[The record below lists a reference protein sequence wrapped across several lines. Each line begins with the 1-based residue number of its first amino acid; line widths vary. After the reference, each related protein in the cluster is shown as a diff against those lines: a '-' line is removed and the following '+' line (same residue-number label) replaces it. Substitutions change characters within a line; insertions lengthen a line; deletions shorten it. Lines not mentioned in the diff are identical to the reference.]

1 MPSENSQRDL
11 QPGDS
16 GKSNREVESMAK
28 PEDKTVLVV
37 DDEEDVREYF
47 AMALEDAGF
56 DVLRAENGNEALDRI
71 KQKAPDFISLDLVM
85 PEKSGIKLLYELR
98 QHKEWRRI
106 PFVVVTAHARDDAG
120 KGDLEEILS
129 SKTFS
134 GPKVYLEKPVKSEQY
149 VSFICEQLGVE
160 YEGEPVVDDA
170 EKLRGELEELMK
182 KGVDPKKLAEAV
194 RLLKKA

>member
-1 MPSENSQRDL
+1 
-11 QPGDS
+11 
-16 GKSNREVESMAK
+16 MAT
-28 PEDKTVLVV
+28 PQDKTVLVV

-56 DVLRAENGNEALDRI
+56 NVLRAENGNEALDRI
-71 KQKAPDFISLDLVM
+71 KEKTPDFISLDLVM

-98 QHKEWRRI
+98 QNKQWRRI
-106 PFVVVTAHARDDAG
+106 PFVVVTAHARDDMG

-134 GPKVYLEKPVKSEQY
+134 GPKMYLEKPVEADQY
-149 VSFICEQLGVE
+149 VAFICDQLNVE
-160 YEGEPVVDDA
+160 YEGEPVLDETERLKA
-170 EKLRGELEELMK
+170 ELEDLMK
-182 KGVDPKKLAEAV
+182 KGVDPKKLADAV

>member
-1 MPSENSQRDL
+1 
-11 QPGDS
+11 
-16 GKSNREVESMAK
+16 
-28 PEDKTVLVV
+28 
-37 DDEEDVREYF
+37 
-47 AMALEDAGF
+47 
-56 DVLRAENGNEALDRI
+56 
-71 KQKAPDFISLDLVM
+71 M

-106 PFVVVTAHARDDAG
+106 PFVVVTAHARDDVG

-134 GPKVYLEKPVKSEQY
+134 GPKMYLEKPVEAEHY
-149 VSFICEQLGVE
+149 VAFICDQVGVE

-170 EKLRGELEELMK
+170 ARLRSELEDLMK

-194 RLLKKA
+194 RLLKKT

>member
-1 MPSENSQRDL
+1 
-11 QPGDS
+11 
-16 GKSNREVESMAK
+16 MAR

-47 AMALEDAGF
+47 SMALEDAGF
-56 DVLRAENGNEALDRI
+56 NVLRAENGNEALDRI
-71 KQKAPDFISLDLVM
+71 KEKTPDFISLDLVM

-106 PFVVVTAHARDDAG
+106 PFVVVTAHARDDVG

-129 SKTFS
+129 SRTFS
-134 GPKVYLEKPVKSEQY
+134 GPKMYLEKPVEADQY
-149 VSFICEQLGVE
+149 VAFICDQLEVE

-170 EKLRGELEELMK
+170 ARLRGELEALMK
-182 KGVDPKKLAEAV
+182 KGVDPKKLADAV
-194 RLLKKA
+194 RLLKKV

>member
-1 MPSENSQRDL
+1 
-11 QPGDS
+11 
-16 GKSNREVESMAK
+16 MAK

-56 DVLRAENGNEALDRI
+56 NVLRAENGNEALDRI
-71 KQKAPDFISLDLVM
+71 QQKTPDFISLDLVM

-98 QHKEWRRI
+98 QNKEWRRI

-134 GPKVYLEKPVKSEQY
+134 GPKLYLEKPVKSEQY

-160 YEGEPVVDDA
+160 CESEPVVDDT
-170 EKLRGELEELMK
+170 ERLRGELEELMK

>member
-1 MPSENSQRDL
+1 
-11 QPGDS
+11 
-16 GKSNREVESMAK
+16 MAT
-28 PEDKTVLVV
+28 PQDKTVLVV

-56 DVLRAENGNEALDRI
+56 NVLRAENGNEALDRI
-71 KQKAPDFISLDLVM
+71 KEKTPDFISLDLVM

-98 QHKEWRRI
+98 QNKQWRRI
-106 PFVVVTAHARDDAG
+106 PFVVVTAHARDDMG

-134 GPKVYLEKPVKSEQY
+134 GPKMYLEKPVEADQY
-149 VSFICEQLGVE
+149 VAFICDQLNVE
-160 YEGEPVVDDA
+160 YEGEPVLDESERLKA
-170 EKLRGELEELMK
+170 ELEDLMK
-182 KGVDPKKLAEAV
+182 KGVDPKKLADAV

>member
-1 MPSENSQRDL
+1 
-11 QPGDS
+11 
-16 GKSNREVESMAK
+16 MAK

-56 DVLRAENGNEALDRI
+56 NVQRAENGNEALDRI
-71 KQKAPDFISLDLVM
+71 KEEAPDFISLDLVM
-85 PEKSGIKLLYELR
+85 PEKSGIRLLYELR
-98 QHKEWRRI
+98 QNAEWRRI

-120 KGDLEEILS
+120 RGDLEEILS

-134 GPKVYLEKPVKSEQY
+134 GPKVYLEKPVDAEQY

-160 YEGEPVVDDA
+160 YEGESMIDDT
-170 EKLRGELEELMK
+170 EKLRNELQDLIK
-182 KGVDPKKLAEAV
+182 KGDPDKLAEAV
-194 RLLKKA
+194 RLLKKT